1 MGADED
7 VSVAE
12 TTPNEKLTAAK
23 NADATLQFI
32 EDHGG
37 KFPPPSTEAEKRL
50 RRKLY
55 WRLMTLLSTVNIMLF
70 VSTPSTMIFPAQ
82 SLT

>member
-1 MGADED
+1 MGADD
-7 VSVAE
+7 NISVAE

-23 NADATLQFI
+23 NADATLKFI

-37 KFPPPSTEAEKRL
+37 KFPPLSTDAEKKL

-70 VSTPSTMIFPAQ
+70 VSTPSMKILRR
-82 SLT
+82 SC